1 MSIILDCLQSTPEWF
16 AARCGIATASNFD
29 KICTPA
35 TAKASAQSEAYMYKL
50 LAEWMTGA
58 KAEEEPNEW
67 MLRGIELEGQARET
81 YQFVTDNE
89 VVTAGFI
96 YSNEERLIGC
106 SPDGLIPVNDGDD
119 GGLEIKCPAPHT
131 HVEYLLGGKIPTK
144 YIPQVQG
151 CMLVTGRRWWDFMSF
166 HPEMPPL
173 IVRVDRDDTY
183 ICKLSELLSA
193 FNSEMQ
199 EKRAKLALLQ

>member
-1 MSIILDCLQSTPEWF
+1 MITISCVQGDDVWRQ
-16 AARCGIATASNFD
+16 ARTGIPTASSFD

-35 TAKASAQSEAYMYKL
+35 TAKASTQSEAYMYKL

-58 KAEEEPNEW
+58 KEEEEPNEW

-106 SPDGLIPVNDGDD
+106 SPDGLIGAK

-151 CMLVTGRRWWDFMSF
+151 CMLVTGRGWWDFMSF

-173 IVRVDRDDTY
+173 IVRIDRDDTY
-183 ICKLSELLSA
+183 ICKLSELLGA

-199 EKRAKLALLQ
+199 EKRAKLALLK